1 MNPAEAVTWGSFV
14 QAAYD
19 QYASAPGQANPAAIK
34 NMPAGYTLVRTIQM
48 TDFLGPVRSRVFY
61 GFVAAG
67 GDPQTAVVAL
77 RGTVGA
83 AEWWDD
89 LHWDLVPFTQV
100 PDGGK
105 VARGFL
111 DIYGTYGTM
120 TPGQLQ
126 GARASATFA
135 ADVAQA
141 AASGLQAG
149 LDPALP
155 AVVCGHSLGGA
166 LATLLVA
173 DLAANTP
180 LKPQAWTFASPRVGD
195 AAFAGRYGGL
205 STVSWRI
212 YNQADIA
219 PYFPVDAAGN
229 YQPVTA
235 GYAINSLGKAKW
247 SLRCAHALST
257 YLHVLSPAM
266 VPLNP
271 VCTLLSGS
279 QSRHCLQQGR
289 RRPHRARHRPGYRST
304 ELPAPPAPHVLARPP
319 SAERHGHAARD
330 VLVSFTTAADRCG
343 VRAMTS
349 TPPAPARS
357 QARAPRCA
365 DGLQR
370 PPRVGGQAGD
380 QLGDHRVRGDR
391 PEQLRLRPQ
400 HRHVGQAVPAQRQG
414 HRQVGDDPPRAVHR
428 PGRPPPS
435 QCRLHAAVQAR
446 YPQRLDKQ

>member
-1 MNPAEAVTWGSFV
+1 MPMNPAAAVSWGSFV

-19 QYASAPGQANPAAIK
+19 QYASDPGQANPAAIM

-89 LHWDLVPFTQV
+89 LHWDLVPFAQV

-105 VARGFL
+105 VARGFS
-111 DIYGTYGTM
+111 DIYSTYGTM
-120 TPGQLQ
+120 IPGQPQ
-126 GARASATFA
+126 GARAPATFA
-135 ADVAQA
+135 ADVAHA
-141 AASGLQAG
+141 AASGLGAG

-195 AAFAGRYGGL
+195 AEFAGRYGGL

-212 YNQADIA
+212 YNQADIV
-219 PYFPVDAAGN
+219 PYFPVDAAGS

-257 YLHVLSPAM
+257 YLHVLSPAT

-271 VCTLLSGS
+271 ACTLTAWQPVTAL
-279 QSRHCLQQGR
+279 
-289 RRPHRARHRPGYRST
+289 
-304 ELPAPPAPHVLARPP
+304 PPAWPGAGRTAHVTSRYTAGPIRRATQLARAHARPP
-319 SAERHGHAARD
+319 G
-330 VLVSFTTAADRCG
+330 TG
-343 VRAMTS
+343 N
-349 TPPAPARS
+349 ARS
-357 QARAPRCA
+357 CREPGRA
-365 DGLQR
+365 
-370 PPRVGGQAGD
+370 
-380 QLGDHRVRGDR
+380 
-391 PEQLRLRPQ
+391 
-400 HRHVGQAVPAQRQG
+400 AVP
-414 HRQVGDDPPRAVHR
+414 
-428 PGRPPPS
+428 
-435 QCRLHAAVQAR
+435 L
-446 YPQRLDKQ
+446 